1 MEEEDSMEP
10 HLWAPAIRRGP
21 PAWGGGTPQA
31 RGLEALRPGGV
42 QGGLASGVLEQAG
55 KAAEVRGQQV
65 RLGVQLGRTWNVKL
79 VPWILSFRKRKALKK
94 SEQKNVMTVQHF
106 SKINHTRHVE
116 PVKTPVKESWA
127 SEVELKGMAESG
139 NKKGG

>member
-1 MEEEDSMEP
+1 MSGSEEAS
-10 HLWAPAIRRGP
+10 WRRRTQWSHTCGRQP
-21 PAWGGGTPQA
+21 YGGGLQPGEGARPQA

-65 RLGVQLGRTWNVKL
+65 SLGVQLGRTGNVKL
-79 VPWILSFRKRKALKK
+79 VPWTLSFRKRKALKK

-106 SKINHTRHVE
+106 SKINQTRHV
-116 PVKTPVKESWA
+116 
-127 SEVELKGMAESG
+127 
-139 NKKGG
+139 